1 MSKIVSPV
9 RLSISNAQFFAYHG
23 VKQEEKNLGGQY
35 QIDVDLVYD
44 STQAV
49 LSDDVNV
56 ALNYEEAMFCL
67 SEVMNDEDS
76 YNLVETVVYEILNAI
91 FEKFPQVL
99 EATCRVRKMNVPIR
113 QVVDYIEVEQ
123 TMQRD

>member
-35 QIDVDLVYD
+35 QIDLDLIYD

-67 SEVMNDEDS
+67 SEVMNAEDS
-76 YNLVETVVYEILNAI
+76 YNLVETVVYEILNAL

-113 QVVDYIEVEQ
+113 QVVDCIEVEQ
-123 TMQRD
+123 TMQRE

>member
-91 FEKFPQVL
+91 FEKFPQVF